1 MKDPKK
7 LSEELVYKS
16 RVFSLYRSTYA
27 RANGGKVN
35 MDIIRH
41 KGAVAILPI
50 TEDGSIILE
59 KQFRYALNSWLW
71 EVPAGT
77 IEDDEEPLECARREL
92 REETGYE
99 GTGFKKVG
107 EVIPAPGYDD
117 EKLVLFIVRV
127 SGEPKAK
134 KLDED
139 ELIETSV
146 ITADKAVMMVLNGGI
161 RDSKSVAL
169 ITISRL
175 RGYI

>member
-1 MKDPKK
+1 
-7 LSEELVYKS
+7 
-16 RVFSLYRSTYA
+16 
-27 RANGGKVN
+27 

-107 EVIPAPGYDD
+107 EVIP
-117 EKLVLFIVRV
+117 
-127 SGEPKAK
+127 
-134 KLDED
+134 
-139 ELIETSV
+139 
-146 ITADKAVMMVLNGGI
+146 
-161 RDSKSVAL
+161 
-169 ITISRL
+169 
-175 RGYI
+175 